1 MYTHM
6 NTRIVHTELCK
17 LYRHKRLTINQPIIK
32 GKKKKKR
39 KRKRK
44 NRNKKNKK
52 RELCKISAV

>member
-6 NTRIVHTELCK
+6 NTHRIMQTLSSQ
-17 LYRHKRLTINQPIIK
+17 RLTINQPIIK